1 MFARRPAGLLPCP
14 YPTIGTKIP
23 PTYHTPL
30 HRRVVKCSHASFI
43 GWIVK
48 KMLRKK
54 LKLTAWNKTHY
65 MITRIK
71 QLNRLACLKPAK
83 LACFQTGGSTL
94 SQRDMRIEHM
104 AQEKG
109 RRQWSLRYP
118 SMPRIYDMT
127 PSSVQETFLAH
138 SLHYSSSER
147 EPKSRRKGLRIRE
160 HICFGHKNKLIRKA
174 PFFLG

>member
-83 LACFQTGGSTL
+83 LACFQTGGS
-94 SQRDMRIEHM
+94 SGQAGAQR
-104 AQEKG
+104 QG
-109 RRQWSLRYP
+109 G
-118 SMPRIYDMT
+118 
-127 PSSVQETFLAH
+127 V
-138 SLHYSSSER
+138 
-147 EPKSRRKGLRIRE
+147 
-160 HICFGHKNKLIRKA
+160 
-174 PFFLG
+174 

>member
-83 LACFQTGGSTL
+83 LACFQTGGSSEWGFVPVENLKGKAMFVWL
-94 SQRDMRIEHM
+94 SLDNDFGWLRWKRFGTWINYTQRL
-104 AQEKG
+104 K
-109 RRQWSLRYP
+109 
-118 SMPRIYDMT
+118 
-127 PSSVQETFLAH
+127 
-138 SLHYSSSER
+138 
-147 EPKSRRKGLRIRE
+147 
-160 HICFGHKNKLIRKA
+160 
-174 PFFLG
+174 